1 MLYTVHVFL
10 CILHIHVHLRVLVHV
25 RIHEHVHVSD
35 VYVYTPTAGVCDLP
49 INHIDPLCKNEGK
62 CINTGVLEYR
72 CECLPGYEG
81 RYCEIRVN
89 YGQLM
94 YMYMYTCTGVH
105 GQIVQCTFIRTC
117 MYMYMYTCMY
127 MYMYM
132 YLHVHVHCVYC
143 CVHVTV
149 SLLLHEYDVHV

>member
-1 MLYTVHVFL
+1 MYNVHVQ
-10 CILHIHVHLRVLVHV
+10 VHMMYMYVVCYTLYMYYAYYSTCNV
-25 RIHEHVHVSD
+25 REHVHVSN

-49 INHIDPLCKNEGK
+49 INRIDPLCKNEGK

-94 YMYMYTCTGVH
+94 YMYIHIG
-105 GQIVQCTFIRTC
+105 
-117 MYMYMYTCMY
+117 
-127 MYMYM
+127 
-132 YLHVHVHCVYC
+132 
-143 CVHVTV
+143 
-149 SLLLHEYDVHV
+149 